1 MFSPPPGLC
10 QASGFV
16 LLIRPEPTWLWAR
29 ALCVLAGKGLG
40 AGGEASG
47 SEAPWQSVFRLLLL
61 PEARPSSSASFC
73 LRFSASVSLCETW
86 ISCFRLR
93 WQLAKIPVR
102 LDGRRGLWEAKC
114 AAQMSIIPQ
123 DYVRYLALGSDTGIS
138 AG

>member
-86 ISCFRLR
+86 ISCFWPR
-93 WQLAKIPVR
+93 WPLAKIPVR
-102 LDGRRGLWEAKC
+102 LDGRRGLWEAEC
-114 AAQMSIIPQ
+114 AAQMSIVPQ
-123 DYVRYLALGSDTGIS
+123 DYVRYLALGSDSGIS